1 MSQDAFFRLADA
13 LCAGLRAGEVLFCA
27 QDGEDSDF
35 VRLNQGRI
43 RQAGS
48 VQSQGLGLT
57 LIQGARQIDG
67 GCDLAGDPTL
77 DLAQARDIL
86 ARLRERLP
94 QTPEDPYL
102 NYATTPSQ
110 GDEGIAADLPPAA
123 QALGE
128 LVGAAAGL
136 DLVGIWASGTHNCGL
151 ASSLGHRHWHQGASF
166 NLDWSCYL
174 SGDKAVKAGYAGT
187 HWDPTVLRERLARV
201 RRDLDVM
208 ARPARTLAPGR
219 YRAYLAPQALV
230 ELTDMLGWGGFD
242 LKSHR
247 THQTPL
253 LRLVRGERSFHA
265 GLGVYEDQAR
275 GLLPRFTGEGFL
287 TPDRV
292 DLIRAGA
299 FGDCLVDARSGR
311 EYGVAVNAA
320 GESPGALGVEP
331 GEIPM
336 EQALAQLGEGLA
348 IGNLWYCNWSDPND
362 CRVTGMTRFATFWV
376 EGGEPV
382 APVAVMRFDDSLYHL
397 LGERLEGLTR
407 ERELMVSADTYD
419 GRSSESSLVPG
430 ALVDGIEL
438 TL

>member
-1 MSQDAFFRLADA
+1 MSQDAFFRLAEA
-13 LCAGLRAGEVLFCA
+13 LCTGLHPDEVLFCA
-27 QDGEDSDF
+27 LDGEDSDF
-35 VRLNQGRI
+35 VRLNRGRI

-67 GCDLAGDPTL
+67 GCDLAGDPAL
-77 DLAQARDIL
+77 DLAQGRDLL

-94 QTPEDPYL
+94 ETPEDPYL
-102 NYATTPSQ
+102 NYSATPTQ
-110 GDEGIAADLPPAA
+110 GEEHLAADLPIAA
-123 QALGE
+123 DALGE

-136 DLVGIWASGTHNCGL
+136 DLVGIWASGTLYTGL

-187 HWDPTVLRERLARV
+187 HWDPAALRERLAGV
-201 RRDLDVM
+201 RRDLEIM
-208 ARPARTLAPGR
+208 ARPTRTLSPGR

-230 ELTDMLGWGGFD
+230 ELTDMLSWGGFD

-253 LRLVRGERSFHA
+253 LRLVRGERRFHPGV
-265 GLGVYEDQAR
+265 GLYEDQAR

-287 TPDRV
+287 TPPRV
-292 DLIRAGA
+292 DLIRGGTHA
-299 FGDCLVDARSGR
+299 DCLVDARSGK

-320 GESPGALGVEP
+320 GESPGALGMEP
-331 GEIPM
+331 GEIP
-336 EQALAQLGEGLA
+336 QAETLARLGEGLA

-382 APVAVMRFDDSLYHL
+382 APVAVMRFDDSLYHI
-397 LGERLEGLTR
+397 LGDRLEGLTR
-407 ERELMVSADTYD
+407 ERELILSADTYG

-430 ALVDGIEL
+430 ALVDGVAL